1 MSTNSTPMKRK
12 STAHRNGGIPTWE
25 IAQLFPPQGSWSEEE
40 YLDLENHCGGHIRV
54 ELCNGRLEVL
64 PVPTKTHQLI
74 ILFLLKALEAFVSVH
89 APGLVL
95 FSGIRVKVPKKKK
108 DDPEFREP
116 DVVYMK
122 EENLDRCLEEYW
134 IGADLVMEVV
144 SGDAKDRLRDLVI
157 KPRQYAAARIPEY
170 WIIEPDA
177 KFIRVLT
184 LRGKSYKA
192 HGEFRPGKIATSVF
206 LPGFSVAVDAVLAA
220 GKAKRN

>member
-1 MSTNSTPMKRK
+1 MSRNATDTTRK
-12 STAHRNGGIPTWE
+12 NTAHRNGGIPTWE
-25 IAQLFPPQGSWSEEE
+25 IAQLFPPQGAWSESE
-40 YLDLENHCGGHIRV
+40 YLNLENYYGAHIRV
-54 ELCNGRLEVL
+54 ELFQGRLEVL
-64 PVPTKTHQLI
+64 PVPTLTHQLI
-74 ILFLLKALEAFVSVH
+74 IAFFFDLLRDFSRVH

-122 EENLDRCLEEYW
+122 DENLDRCLEEYW

-144 SGDAKDRLRDLVI
+144 SGDAKDRHRDLVV

-184 LRGKSYKA
+184 LRGKNYKV
-192 HGEFRPGKIATSVF
+192 HEFRPGKIATSMF
-206 LPGFSVAVDAVLAA
+206 LPGFSMAVDVVLAA

>member
-1 MSTNSTPMKRK
+1 MSRTTTATK
-12 STAHRNGGIPTWE
+12 SKMHRNGGIPTWE
-25 IAQLFPPQGSWSEEE
+25 IAQLFPPQGTWSEEE
-40 YLDLENHCGGHIRV
+40 YLNLENLCGSHIRV
-54 ELCNGRLEVL
+54 ELFQGRLEVL
-64 PVPTKTHQLI
+64 PVPTTTHQLI
-74 ILFLLKALEAFVSVH
+74 ILFLLKALQTFAAVY

-116 DVVYMK
+116 DIVYMR
-122 EENLDRCLEEYW
+122 EENQARCLQEYW

-144 SGDAKDRLRDLVI
+144 SGDLKDRERDLVI

-184 LRGKSYKA
+184 LRGKTYRV
-192 HGEFRPGKIATSVF
+192 HGNFCPGTTATSVL
-206 LPGFSVAVDAVLAA
+206 LPGISVAVDAVLAA
-220 GKAKRN
+220 GKAKTN